1 MPRNKIATIVGVVL
15 CLVAAFFGVVL
26 VGWLSLGAAALGDVA
41 ANGWYALLAGM
52 LAVFTVLVI
61 VGCIGIAIALFRF
74 AKNGDAPEA
83 GLLSNVNGTG
93 FESGDGIIPEE
104 ILIDVDEEVDASELV
119 IAEDAEDVG
128 VLSTTTDDEVDTWLT
143 DELAAEVDAAAA
155 EKPGPGYDSADA
167 MITDLRDD
175 KK

>member
-1 MPRNKIATIVGVVL
+1 MPRNKTATIVGVVL

-26 VGWLSLGAAALGDVA
+26 VGWLSLGFAALGDVS

-74 AKNGDAPEA
+74 AKNSDVPEA
-83 GLLSNVNGTG
+83 NLLGSDTG
-93 FESGDGIIPEE
+93 EFSSGDGIIPDE
-104 ILIDVDEEVDASELV
+104 IFVDVDEDVEPSQLV
-119 IAEDAEDVG
+119 IAEDTEGVG
-128 VLSTTTDDEVDTWLT
+128 VLSTTNDDEVDTWLT

-155 EKPGPGYDSADA
+155 EETGSGYDTAED
-167 MITDLRDD
+167 MITDLRND
-175 KK
+175 KE